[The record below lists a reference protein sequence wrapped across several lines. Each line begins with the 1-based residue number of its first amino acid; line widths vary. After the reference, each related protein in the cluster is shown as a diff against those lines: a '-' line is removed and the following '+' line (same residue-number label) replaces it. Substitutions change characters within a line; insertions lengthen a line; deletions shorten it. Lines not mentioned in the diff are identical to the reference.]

1 MQTNFPKHDAMT
13 GTDGLD
19 QKAEPKNDY
28 EDFIV
33 ALSQQS
39 SPSSS
44 GEIISVVSDY
54 HGFATPLK

>member
-1 MQTNFPKHDAMT
+1 MKHDAMT
-13 GTDGLD
+13 GTDEYID
-19 QKAEPKNDY
+19 QRDEPKNDY

-54 HGFATPLK
+54 RGLATPLK